1 MSWVKGDRLKVT
13 LEVIA
18 EEPSD
23 ETGDIWFR
31 EGRGRKW
38 LNLPE
43 VQESG
48 GSYTLEVIPKP
59 VELPTKMWATVTFL
73 DSLSGL
79 EQVATSCIDG
89 YCWHDIRGEEV
100 PLEILRRK
108 YVRTLS
114 EGVDE

>member
-13 LEVIA
+13 LEFTA

-23 ETGDIWFR
+23 QTGDIWFR

-43 VQESG
+43 IEEAG
-48 GSYTLEVIPKP
+48 GFFTLEVIPNP
-59 VELPTKMWATVTFL
+59 VVLPTKKWASVLVNFWGKRFPVLL
-73 DSLSGL
+73 DDCGEWVDKSGNPVP
-79 EQVATSCIDG
+79 ESA
-89 YCWHDIRGEEV
+89 IR
-100 PLEILRRK
+100 RN
-108 YVRTLS
+108 YVLTLS